1 MRHRSFI
8 LLLFLLLTL
17 ACGQGTVPPN
27 PTPTPPTIGPR
38 PAAPFTIAV
47 EYAIPGLAQAY
58 AASGVTSVKLRP
70 EFGKWGNLENVQGSV
85 YWGTLDSLVREYQ
98 GAGFSDIQI
107 VLMADSPWASEA
119 PTDPEHP
126 LEPRNPMPKF
136 EHLQHYG
143 QFVRQVAER
152 YDMDGVQDME
162 GLRFP
167 INRFAVEAEFS
178 GFWGGSAEEYVQ
190 LLRVVY
196 PAIHHANQDAE
207 VALVGLLMADA
218 FSGAQTVEEADQRLG
233 EQFAGRK
240 SKADIEQILSACKV
254 YDVVDFHSLGDYTE
268 IPLSAEWIRTQLN
281 ANGCGDH
288 PILVGDAFSMSAL
301 LGYVFSNFHPATPE
315 NREQVVHWLQAM
327 ADPNSADHLQAKAWL
342 RAEMARNL
350 VRKIVVSAGAGL
362 RGINIGNF
370 EDWRTRIGGLDAFGV
385 VGTGTSMFMGLMDT
399 SKTRQYAGSALP
411 FTSHEFS
418 RINRPSSPRPAFY
431 ALQLVNAK
439 IGTHTTAERIDLGE
453 HVWAYRFEA
462 ATGSVWVLW
471 ADDGVLYF
479 PGETPPTIDVLLP
492 IDGETA
498 TVTLT
503 PTEIGRITPETI
515 TVTTLA
521 DENGYVLPLTVG
533 STPIFV
539 ETAP

>member
-1 MRHRSFI
+1 VPLNTVTSSPETHASVI
-8 LLLFLLLTL
+8 TSL
-17 ACGQGTVPPN
+17 AAEPSV
-27 PTPTPPTIGPR
+27 
-38 PAAPFTIAV
+38 PFTIGV
-47 EYAIPGLAQAY
+47 EYGIPGLAEAY

-98 GAGFSDIQI
+98 GAGFSDVQLL
-107 VLMADSPWASEA
+107 LMADSPWASEA

-126 LEPRNPMPKF
+126 LAPRNPMPKF
-136 EHLQHYG
+136 EYLHMYG

-152 YDMDGVQDME
+152 YDMDGVDDME
-162 GLRFP
+162 DLLFP
-167 INRFAVEAEFS
+167 VNRYAVEAEFT
-178 GFWGGSAEEYVQ
+178 GFWGGSVEEYVQ

-196 PAIHHANQDAE
+196 PAIHHANQNAE
-207 VALVGLLMADA
+207 VALVALLMGDA
-218 FSGAQTVEEADQRLG
+218 FSGATEVAEADKRLDAH
-233 EQFAGRK
+233 FAGRK
-240 SKADIEQILSACKV
+240 SKAEIEQILGLCKV

-268 IPLSAEWIRTQLN
+268 IPLSAEWIRGQLD

-288 PILVGDAFSMSAL
+288 PILVGDAFSMSTL
-301 LGYVFSNFHPATPE
+301 LGYVFSTFHPATPE
-315 NREQVVHWLQAM
+315 NREQVVYWLQAM
-327 ADPNSADHLQAKAWL
+327 ADENSADHLQAETWL

-370 EDWRTRIGGLDAFGV
+370 EDWRTRISGLDAFGV

-399 SKTRQYAGSALP
+399 SKTQQYAGSALP
-411 FTSHEFS
+411 YTSHEFS
-418 RINRPSSPRPAFY
+418 RINRPGSPRPAFY

-439 IGTHTTAERIDLGE
+439 IGKHVTVEQFDLGAN
-453 HVWAYRFEA
+453 VWAYRF
-462 ATGSVWVLW
+462 ATPSGQVWVLW

-479 PGETPPTIDVLLP
+479 PGETPTMVDVLLP
-492 IDGETA
+492 VDAETV

-503 PTEIGRITPETI
+503 PTEIGRNTPETT

-521 DENGYVLPLTVG
+521 DENGYTLPLTVG

-539 ETAP
+539 ETVSP